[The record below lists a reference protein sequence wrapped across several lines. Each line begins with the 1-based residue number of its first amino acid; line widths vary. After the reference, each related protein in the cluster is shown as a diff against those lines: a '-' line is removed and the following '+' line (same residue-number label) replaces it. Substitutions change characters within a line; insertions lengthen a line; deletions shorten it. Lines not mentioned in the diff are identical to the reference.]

1 MTSTYALSN
10 ATTVYAKALG
20 KAGLKEALEKFPE
33 LATGVNTHNGE
44 VTIESVAEDTGHE
57 YKKLEI

>member
-20 KAGLKEALEKFPE
+20 KYGFKGAIEKFPE
-33 LATGVNTHNGE
+33 LATGINTHKGE
-44 VTIESVAEDTGHE
+44 VTIEPVAKDTGHE
-57 YKKLEI
+57 CKALEI